1 MPAVLSCRTVFM
13 EDEQNIP
20 LQLMCLFP
28 WSSDGEAV
36 LRNWNLWNM
45 SLVWHTWSLKVPCL
59 CSSSCFPAYS
69 SNGTATCSL
78 WHVLSHPYCHVVP
91 VIMDWKALK
100 LWHKKNKQQQQE
112 KPFPLTLLLP
122 EILSQWRGD
131 CFIHCSHPPR
141 LEPWC
146 SRRCLST
153 ALTMVTKSEYEK
165 TGLTHTL
172 HRLDIF
178 CPSFVRHVKFKV
190 SPTCWWYFKPL
201 LLLEGSIGI
210 YMPQIPTKKLQFLSS
225 DDHKSLNQYI

>member
-1 MPAVLSCRTVFM
+1 MNKTSR
-13 EDEQNIP
+13 
-20 LQLMCLFP
+20 
-28 WSSDGEAV
+28 
-36 LRNWNLWNM
+36 
-45 SLVWHTWSLKVPCL
+45 
-59 CSSSCFPAYS
+59 SSSCVCSPGPQMGKQFWET
-69 SNGTATCSL
+69 GTFETWASFGTRGL
-78 WHVLSHPYCHVVP
+78 WRCHVS
-91 VIMDWKALK
+91 ALVLAFLPTAPMGQPHAPSDMSSAIPTAMWSLSSWTEK
-100 LWHKKNKQQQQE
+100 LWNYDTKKNKQQQQE